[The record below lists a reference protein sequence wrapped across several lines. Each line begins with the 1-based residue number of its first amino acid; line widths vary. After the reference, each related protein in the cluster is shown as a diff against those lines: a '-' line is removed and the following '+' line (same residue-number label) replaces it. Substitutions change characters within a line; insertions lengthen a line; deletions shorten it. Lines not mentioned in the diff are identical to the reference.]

1 MWTFFLDVDSQ
12 DSIDKAHK
20 LVNDN
25 LPTGHGLHA
34 VLNNAGIMRVDSMTG
49 SKRLTTKTGRI
60 VLVSSIAGRMAI
72 PGFGPFNISKFA
84 IEGYADTIRLE
95 LFLIASNLDAAPES
109 VQLDYGGKTF
119 LRRYNALLNMLL
131 NSPLNSTH
139 VERVVDAYYDSV
151 SAVFPKER
159 YLVGKAAKFFF
170 VPLSM
175 LPACVTDFI
184 LRFLLYLLTLATL
197 EESSCVTDS
206 SRPESP
212 PGLADSVTSHFSAA
226 LPRLPLSSR
235 IQLLHQRPS
244 SNRRLKSLRNGKA
257 KKKHRLCKLGPT
269 KRRDQTRKSV
279 QNSNKKHKNMFKK
292 DGKLSNSGQPIEH
305 NKWKKRREQIAILK
319 IEAKHKGK
327 QVSVTSTKNSKVVE
341 KSLITTTLAMDCE
354 YVGVGYEGRENCL
367 ARVSIVNVDGKCVYD
382 KFVKPTEE
390 VTDFRTHVSGI
401 RYGDVVNGEAFQ
413 NVQQEVNKI
422 LAGKV
427 VVGHSIHNDFKVL
440 GLTHPAKLTRDTAKY
455 KPLRVMAGNITSMP
469 SLKHLANHLLGV
481 QIQQGEHDS
490 IADAKT
496 ALRIYLLHRKKWEED
511 IKKNQN
517 KQIK

>member
-1 MWTFFLDVDSQ
+1 MVKQRRS
-12 DSIDKAHK
+12 
-20 LVNDN
+20 
-25 LPTGHGLHA
+25 
-34 VLNNAGIMRVDSMTG
+34 TG
-49 SKRLTTKTGRI
+49 SVNWDQLK
-60 VLVSSIAGRMAI
+60 
-72 PGFGPFNISKFA
+72 
-84 IEGYADTIRLE
+84 EEIRLE
-95 LFLIASNLDAAPES
+95 N
-109 VQLDYGGKTF
+109 Q
-119 LRRYNALLNMLL
+119 
-131 NSPLNSTH
+131 
-139 VERVVDAYYDSV
+139 
-151 SAVFPKER
+151 
-159 YLVGKAAKFFF
+159 
-170 VPLSM
+170 
-175 LPACVTDFI
+175 
-184 LRFLLYLLTLATL
+184 
-197 EESSCVTDS
+197 
-206 SRPESP
+206 
-212 PGLADSVTSHFSAA
+212 
-226 LPRLPLSSR
+226 SR
-235 IQLLHQRPS
+235 IPI
-244 SNRRLKSLRNGKA
+244 
-257 KKKHRLCKLGPT
+257 
-269 KRRDQTRKSV
+269 
-279 QNSNKKHKNMFKK
+279 KKHKNMFKK

-327 QVSVTSTKNSKVVE
+327 QVSVTSTKNAKVVE

-401 RYGDVVNGEAFQ
+401 RYGDVVNARGEQ
-413 NVQQEVNKI
+413 D